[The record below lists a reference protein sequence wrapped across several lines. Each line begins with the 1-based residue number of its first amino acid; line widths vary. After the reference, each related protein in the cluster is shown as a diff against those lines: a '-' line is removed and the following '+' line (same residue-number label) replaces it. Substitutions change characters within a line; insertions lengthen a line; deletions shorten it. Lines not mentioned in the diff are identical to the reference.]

1 MTVVH
6 PSSISGIS
14 SLTTAAS
21 SEVLSFHINNTSE
34 RLRITA
40 GGMNVTGVVTATSF
54 DGPVSSATGDFSIAD
69 AIVHTGDTDTKIR
82 FPGAN
87 QITFETGGVQRLELN
102 NYGTYQPATVPL
114 AFLATSGDSPNIKSG
129 GTNANDL
136 LFTAGNT
143 ERLRI
148 ASNGKISQGNHTA
161 SYEYDLRGTGLQS
174 ILIGST
180 NAAGAMLILDG
191 DSNGDGAGTDYGS
204 ISHKSD
210 ASLEINNRKS
220 GDIVFKNTSSE
231 TERLR
236 ITSSGINVTG
246 VTTSKSYDLSS
257 VSKTFTFPTHGVTD
271 ASATT
276 NSIFVYDTR
285 KDSDGGAWR
294 KRTSDKSWYN
304 EPSVVGVNTY
314 CGARSEFPSVAV
326 IIGAERGIFIH
337 DGDDP
342 DLPLW
347 RSYAYDGNNPQPGF
361 YYVMDNFKITAKN
374 GIIAAARNDNTITN
388 GGGLHFLD
396 FILDKA
402 VLISSNYGGQT
413 AYDTPE
419 LTRTSMQRGHSYT
432 RTIYT
437 SGGTYGDIQ
446 DANAISVDMEVLPNA
461 PTKMFGAERKIP
473 TPTFVVGLN
482 NGLTVIDHYG
492 RCHDL
497 YGSSQSSP
505 SVECTDVSITKD
517 GYIAYSHG
525 YGTEWNTIITSNTTA
540 TYYNGTAGYQ
550 GRITNGT
557 THYGNTRCFAIGAV
571 IYTKAPTST
580 FAISRSTDGL
590 TLNRCEV
597 PGFRDSDDSRRTA
610 IIRYNSNSGWMVG
623 DCRMACLA
631 SADSTNLTNGQSDPS
646 REMQYSN
653 SLTAT
658 GTVTKTAVATGAELM
673 GYSGW
678 SDSNYLSRTYDA
690 DFNFGATQFTVMFW
704 AKDPDDTLKY
714 ITARG
719 DADATET
726 WRIGLDRNSG
736 VYFDYGNGGSYAQ
749 SNMTLYTDWAF
760 YVCTVHAGQKGHI
773 YVNGNEQTY
782 TQQGDAPSTF
792 MNDTDWTLTVG
803 RHPYGSGSAFP
814 GSIALFRVLG
824 DVPTEKVI
832 REIYNDER
840 QLFHQNA
847 KCTLTGT
854 QNSIVDMDYDDSTD
868 TVHVGTS
875 AGRSD
880 FQGLVRINNTST
892 AVNSSVSASGGLI
905 VEE

>member
-1 MTVVH
+1 MSTLRISNIEAKADVSSPTVDEKLKFTN
-6 PSSISGIS
+6 SIGNTVFRIDGKNAGITTIGIN
-14 SLTTAAS
+14 TTASTITVNDNQRATFVGEVAS
-21 SEVLSFHINNTSE
+21 TKFIGPFEATSGTVNGN
-34 RLRITA
+34 LT
-40 GGMNVTGVVTATSF
+40 VTGVLSYQDVTNVDSIGIITARKDVRVGGNLNAVGITTLTGPVAFGDTATFGDHDKIKLGDSG
-54 DGPVSSATGDFSIAD
+54 DLIIYHDASNSIMSNTTGELLIDSDIMN
-69 AIVHTGDTDTKIR
+69 IR
-82 FPGAN
+82 SK
-87 QITFETGGVQRLELN
+87 TGGESYF
-102 NYGTYQPATVPL
+102 YGSV
-114 AFLATSGDSPNIKSG
+114 
-129 GTNANDL
+129 
-136 LFTAGNT
+136 
-143 ERLRI
+143 
-148 ASNGKISQGNHTA
+148 
-161 SYEYDLRGTGLQS
+161 
-174 ILIGST
+174 
-180 NAAGAMLILDG
+180 
-191 DSNGDGAGTDYGS
+191 GAGITLFYDNS
-204 ISHKSD
+204 EK
-210 ASLEINNRKS
+210 LRTT
-220 GDIVFKNTSSE
+220 NTG
-231 TERLR
+231 T
-236 ITSSGINVTG
+236 
-246 VTTSKSYDLSS
+246 VTTGISTADQFKLDDI
-257 VSKTFTFPTHGVTD
+257 SKTFTTTTHGGTD

-347 RSYAYDGNNPQPGF
+347 RSYAYDGGSPQPSN

-419 LTRTSMQRGHSYT
+419 LTRASMQRGYIYT

-473 TPTFVVGLN
+473 TPTFIVGLN

-497 YGSSQSSP
+497 YGSSQSSGN
-505 SVECTDVSITKD
+505 VECTDVSITKD

-525 YGTEWNTIITSNTTA
+525 YGTEWNTTITANTTA

-590 TLNRCEV
+590 TLNRCER
-597 PGFRDSDDSRRTA
+597 PGFRDNDDSRRTA

-782 TQQGDAPSTF
+782 TQQGNAPGTF

-814 GSIALFRVLG
+814 GSIALFRVSG